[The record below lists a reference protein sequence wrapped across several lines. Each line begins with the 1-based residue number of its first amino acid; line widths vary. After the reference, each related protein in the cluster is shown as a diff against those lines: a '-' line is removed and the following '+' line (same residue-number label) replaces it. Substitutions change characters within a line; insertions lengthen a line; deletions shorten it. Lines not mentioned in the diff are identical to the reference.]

1 MEFIDEIWENGIV
14 KRGQKKWRKFCEC
27 IIKAVNK
34 KI

>member
-1 MEFIDEIWENGIV
+1 MELIDEIQKNGFV
-14 KRGQKKWRKFCEC
+14 TKAKGSEESFVNG

>member
-1 MEFIDEIWENGIV
+1 MEFIDEIWETGIV
-14 KRGQKKWRKFCEC
+14 REAKGSEESFVNC